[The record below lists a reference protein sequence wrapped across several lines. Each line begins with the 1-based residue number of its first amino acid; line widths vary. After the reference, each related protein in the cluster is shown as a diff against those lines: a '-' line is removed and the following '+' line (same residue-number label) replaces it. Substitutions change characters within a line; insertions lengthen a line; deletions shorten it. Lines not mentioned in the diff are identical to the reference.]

1 MKRKFSSSK
10 VEWVY
15 MGQLLSA
22 IENENIKNMV
32 YNALVWY
39 IIKAKFYKV
48 LEHSLNIITLIVP
61 ILVVIINNYMD
72 SDSKEA
78 QIGISVTGTVAAS
91 ARFFSKI
98 HEKRIEYR
106 VAAEQIKS
114 ETALYI
120 NKIGEYKG
128 ENKEEN
134 FIKRILKIRENE
146 NEFWK
151 KIEKRSDS

>member
-10 VEWVY
+10 VEWIY
-15 MGQLLSA
+15 IGQLLSA
-22 IENENIKNMV
+22 IEKENIKNMV

-39 IIKAKFYKV
+39 IVKAKSYKA
-48 LEHSLNIITLIVP
+48 LEHSLNVITLVVP
-61 ILVVIINNYMD
+61 ILVVIINHYVGSN
-72 SDSKEA
+72 SIEA
-78 QIGISVTGTVAAS
+78 QIGVSITGTVAAS

-106 VAAEQIKS
+106 MAAEQIKS
-114 ETALYI
+114 ETAQYI
-120 NKIGEYKG
+120 NSIGEYNEK
-128 ENKEEN
+128 NKDEI

-146 NEFWK
+146 NKCWE